1 MTIMT
6 ELSCFVVSDG
16 RRGIE
21 NQALG
26 LAEAVGRLTPL
37 RSLPVHLDKGG
48 DPPDPGPIAPDLWI
62 GCGRAAVKAAPGFR
76 RAHPNAVMVYV
87 QDPRAHHEVF
97 DLIVPPRHDRL
108 TGRNVLPVLGSPNR
122 IHAERLAEAREA
134 FAAELERLPGP
145 RAAFLIGG
153 DSKHHRFSNAA
164 CDYLLGRVEQ
174 VRQMGLSLMITTS
187 RRTPPRLTAALAA
200 RYGEAGDVW
209 LHQSQG
215 PNPYFAFL
223 AGADFI
229 FVTED
234 STNMLTEAATTGAPV
249 FRLGVDGSPG
259 KFRRLYAGLEGHGAL
274 RPWLGALHRWDYPK
288 LDETGRAAR
297 AVLEILRPRTDLETD
312 ITAGAPS

>member
-1 MTIMT
+1 MAAMT
-6 ELSCFVVSDG
+6 EAACFVVSDG

-26 LAEAVGRLTPL
+26 LAEAVGRVRPL
-37 RSLPVHLDKGG
+37 RILPIHLDKGG

-76 RAHPNAVMVYV
+76 RAHPRAVMVYV

-108 TGRNVLPVLGSPNR
+108 TGRNVLPILGSPNR
-122 IHAERLAEAREA
+122 IHADRLAEARET
-134 FAAELERLPGP
+134 FAAELAGLSAP

-153 DSKHHRFSNAA
+153 DSKHHRFTKGA

-174 VRQMGLSLMITTS
+174 VRQMGVSPMITTS
-187 RRTPPRLTAALAA
+187 RRTPPALAAALAE
-200 RYGEAGDVW
+200 RYGEADDVW
-209 LHQSQG
+209 LHQGEG

-234 STNMLTEAATTGAPV
+234 STNMLTEAAATGRPV
-249 FRLGVDGSPG
+249 FRLGVDGDPG
-259 KFRRLYAGLEGHGAL
+259 KFRDLYAGLEGHGAL
-274 RPWLGALHRWDYPK
+274 RPWLGSLYGWAYPP
-288 LDETGRAAR
+288 LQETERAAR
-297 AVLEILRPRTDLETD
+297 AVLEILSQRPELQQH
-312 ITAGAPS
+312 

>member
-1 MTIMT
+1 MESMR

-26 LAEAVGRLTPL
+26 LAEAVGRV
-37 RSLPVHLDKGG
+37 RPVRTFPIHLDKGG

-76 RAHPNAVMVYV
+76 RAHPKAVMVYV
-87 QDPRAHHEVF
+87 QDPRTDHEIF

-108 TGRNVLPVLGSPNR
+108 TGRTVLPILGSPNR
-122 IHAERLAEAREA
+122 IHADRLDEAKDS
-134 FAAELERLPGP
+134 FSAELARLPGP

-153 DSKHHRFSNAA
+153 DSKHHRFSTAA
-164 CDYLLGRVEQ
+164 CDYLLGRTEQ

-187 RRTPPRLTAALAA
+187 RRTPPDLAHALAE
-200 RYGEAGDVW
+200 RYTDADDVW
-209 LHQSQG
+209 LHRG
-215 PNPYFAFL
+215 DGANPYFAFL

-234 STNMLTEAATTGAPV
+234 STNMLTEAAATGAPV
-249 FRLGVDGSPG
+249 YKLGVDGSPG
-259 KFRRLYAGLEGHGAL
+259 KFRDLYAGLEGHGAL
-274 RPWLGALHRWDYPK
+274 RPWLGTLQTWDYPP
-288 LDETGRAAR
+288 LHETERAASR
-297 AVLEILRPRTDLETD
+297 VLEILASNTEV
-312 ITAGAPS
+312 

>member
-1 MTIMT
+1 MAAMT

-26 LAEAVGRLTPL
+26 LAEAVGRVRPV
-37 RSLPVHLDKGG
+37 RILPIHLDKGG

-76 RAHPNAVMVYV
+76 RAHPKAVMVYV

-108 TGRNVLPVLGSPNR
+108 TGRSVFPILGSPNR
-122 IHAERLAEAREA
+122 IHAERLEEARET
-134 FAAELERLPGP
+134 FAAELARLPSP

-153 DSKHHRFSNAA
+153 DSKHHRFSREA
-164 CDYLLGRVEQ
+164 CDYVQGRIEQ

-187 RRTPPRLTAALAA
+187 RRTPPSLTATLAD
-200 RYGEAGDVW
+200 RYGDADDVW
-209 LHQSQG
+209 LHRGDG

-234 STNMLTEAATTGAPV
+234 STNMLTEAAATGRPV
-249 FRLGVDGSPG
+249 FKLGVDGSPG
-259 KFRRLYAGLEGHGAL
+259 KFRHLYAGLEGHGAL
-274 RPWLGALHRWDYPK
+274 RPWLGALQRWTYPP
-288 LDETGRAAR
+288 LNETDRAAAR
-297 AVLEILRPRTDLETD
+297 LVEILPQNTEL
-312 ITAGAPS
+312 